1 MRFKAAKRNQTGE
14 PKMEAKHTP
23 GPLTVKIDEQWPFR
37 INTYNRA
44 GEVVFSV
51 GMPCHSTSDERAQDA
66 IECRGYKR
74 TEREQYKAIN
84 RRAIADEVLRAAAPE
99 LLEALKIVT
108 NDLACLVEKAGRQA
122 ALDPRI
128 KMARAAIA
136 KAQPQE
142 GGEA

>member
-1 MRFKAAKRNQTGE
+1 
-14 PKMEAKHTP
+14 MEAKHTP
-23 GPLTVKIDEQWPFR
+23 GPWLWKNGGD
-37 INTYNRA
+37 
-44 GEVVFSV
+44 GKCLLV
-51 GMPCHSTSDERAQDA
+51 GADGTEIISATGLDGKEHDDCL
-66 IECRGYKR
+66 IE
-74 TEREQYKAIN
+74 
-84 RRAIADEVLRAAAPE
+84 AAPD

-142 GGEA
+142 GEE